1 MRRPLFAAAMLLLL
15 AALAAPTAHAKPAA
29 QIAGVALHPWQL
41 QDYQVRERVFDG
53 VAATGARWVRVDM
66 PWAWVEPDGPTLN
79 HGHGHWGGLDS
90 IVNAADRHGLKLIG
104 IVGYTPEW
112 ASDSGD
118 LWEYPDAD
126 AFEDFFAA
134 ALRRYPQIP
143 AWELWN
149 EPNFER
155 FSKPEADADRFVEF
169 LRSARRARD
178 SVGSKAKLISGGV
191 APGGDVDIR
200 TWVDQVAMRG
210 GLNLIDGLG
219 VHPYSAVAPD
229 DPRSWMMQLEAL
241 HKRLGQLGRPDLPLW
256 LTEYGAPSVPVASG
270 YAPALTEQ
278 QQADRLRTAFALAGR
293 FDWIENLTWY
303 EYRDSN
309 TGSRDPEE
317 NFGLVHSD
325 LTPKPAYTALRDVV
339 AGATAK
345 LRPRLTLASRYSQA
359 GARVSPASAA
369 RAKQHREAQEA
380 RQEAQ
385 GRDAQGRQPH
395 RRDRPAGP
403 PRHGLAER
411 SDHRAPSAR
420 GAPPTRGDRG
430 RQGGLLLGP
439 LRGPR
444 ADLGDGRGA
453 LRRLDRIPAR
463 GRHGSGR
470 QLGDDQAVAQVQLV
484 QLEQLAVAPLP
495 LAAVEIR
502 RERRDHLVDLGGIE
516 QPEHRDARAHARVEV
531 GVRAAPVGVQEAV
544 AAVVRNR
551 HGLDPAAAERRQGL
565 LERVAGRHQS
575 GEAVE
580 VVAHQPG
587 VGHAAAAAR

>member
-155 FSKPEADADRFVEF
+155 FSKPEADAARFVDF

-219 VHPYSAVAPD
+219 VHPYSPVAPD

-359 GARVSPASAA
+359 RVRVSPASAA
-369 RAKQHREAQEA
+369 RAKHAVKRKRRVKKRKVVKRKVVNRIAVT
-380 RQEAQ
+380 
-385 GRDAQGRQPH
+385 GRLVLPGTAWPNA
-395 RRDRPAGP
+395 PITVLL
-403 PRHGLAER
+403 PRV
-411 SDHRAPSAR
+411 
-420 GAPPTRGDRG
+420 GAPPRAVTVIVKEGYFWARFEGPALTSGTVEVRY
-430 RQGGLLLGP
+430 GGSTAYLP
-439 LRGPR
+439 VV
-444 ADLGDGRGA
+444 AT
-453 LRRLDRIPAR
+453 
-463 GRHGSGR
+463 
-470 QLGDDQAVAQVQLV
+470 AQVVSSATTKQ
-484 QLEQLAVAPLP
+484 
-495 LAAVEIR
+495 
-502 RERRDHLVDLGGIE
+502 
-516 QPEHRDARAHARVEV
+516 
-531 GVRAAPVGVQEAV
+531 
-544 AAVVRNR
+544 
-551 HGLDPAAAERRQGL
+551 
-565 LERVAGRHQS
+565 
-575 GEAVE
+575 
-580 VVAHQPG
+580 
-587 VGHAAAAAR
+587 